1 MDRAS
6 EIVLENR
13 PALDALV
20 DALAERRYLDAD
32 EVKAILQRPWRAG
45 RKPRQRKVSRNN
57 RGERSR

>member
-13 PALDALV
+13 QALDALV

-32 EVKAILQRPWRAG
+32 EVKAVLQRAG
-45 RKPRQRKVSRNN
+45 RTRRRPRRRKVSRNN